1 MQSPDIDMDLQEF
14 RGILAEALASG
25 GTQPLLRLTD
35 EEIAILDPDSLNE
48 CVAPTPRISELSTQE
63 REWVY
68 ATALRSL
75 VSREAVEIANIDELD
90 AVLRASSV
98 NSESGDAAADGGTDP
113 ASTPSGVD
121 LDMRVTPE
129 VSLAL
134 TLRRTAARALAVEQH
149 TSSSVTHML
158 VYIHAEDLYF
168 VERVTSGGLHMFTL
182 VSSAKDAAEMVRL
195 FIDPFEVAD
204 KDGRVQRITPEQIS
218 EDNVGRALSEAIN
231 NALVVGQTVLLADAP
246 GPLLTTYAT
255 EKALWT
261 VYVEKP
267 NAATGIEARPV
278 GKTTLHKLITKLITT
293 S

>member
-1 MQSPDIDMDLQEF
+1 MDLQEF
-14 RGILAEALASG
+14 RGILAEALAEG

-35 EEIAILDPDSLNE
+35 EEIAILDPDSLTE
-48 CVAPTPRISELSTQE
+48 CVAPTPRIGELSAQE

-98 NSESGDAAADGGTDP
+98 TSGSGDGDSDAGSNP

-121 LDMRVTPE
+121 LDMRITPE

-149 TSSSVTHML
+149 TSTGVTHML
-158 VYIHAEDLYF
+158 VYIHAEDLYL
-168 VERVTSGGLHMFTL
+168 VERVTAGGLHMFTL
-182 VSSAKDAAEMVRL
+182 ASSVKDAAEMVQL

-204 KDGRVQRITPEQIS
+204 KDGRAQQITPEQIS
-218 EDNVGRALSEAIN
+218 ADNVGSALSEAIN

-255 EKALWT
+255 DKALWT

-278 GKTTLHKLITKLITT
+278 GKATLLKLIIKLITP